1 MVLSNQILLFLKM
14 QKLVFITSFLFLL
27 ISCKEQK
34 DNIDEIDIPN
44 ENSKIE
50 FAQGFDIE
58 YFEGY
63 KVITLKNAWPGAEK
77 VFKYALVE
85 KGTVLKNPESYDD
98 IVNIPINNI
107 VVTSTTHIPSLE
119 MLNVEKSLI
128 GFPNLDYISS
138 EKTRNSIN
146 KGHIKELGKNEDI
159 NIESLIDLSP
169 DLVIGFAVDG
179 NNKAFTT
186 LKTSGIPIVYNGDW
200 TETTPLGK
208 AEWIKFFAAF
218 YNKEELANV
227 LFLEI
232 KTEYQKAKVLA
243 LKAKET
249 PTVLSGAMYKD
260 VWYLPQGKSWAAQFI
275 ADANGNYLW
284 SDSEGTGSHSLNLES
299 VLEKGEHAQI
309 WIGPSYFTNL
319 NQLKEAHSVYQ
330 QFDAF
335 KNNQVYNF
343 TNKVGETGGL
353 HYFELAPNRPD
364 IVLKDIIKILHP
376 ELLPNHELFFFDKLK

>member
-1 MVLSNQILLFLKM
+1 M
-14 QKLVFITSFLFLL
+14 QKLVFIVGFLFLF
-27 ISCKEQK
+27 ISCKKKKE
-34 DNIDEIDIPN
+34 NNVEVAISN

-50 FAQGFDIE
+50 FAQGFGID
-58 YFEGY
+58 YYEGY
-63 KVITLKNAWPGAEK
+63 KVVTLKNAWPGAEK

-85 KGTVLKNPESYDD
+85 EGTVLDSPEAYDD
-98 IVNIPINNI
+98 IVSIPIDNI

-119 MLNVEKSLI
+119 MLQVDTSLI

-138 EKTRNSIN
+138 EKTRIRIN
-146 KGHIKELGKNEDI
+146 KGQIKELGKNEDI
-159 NIESLIDLSP
+159 NTESLIDLNP

-179 NNKAFTT
+179 NNKTFAT
-186 LKTSGIPIVYNGDW
+186 LKKTGIPIVYNGDW

-218 YNKEELANV
+218 YNKEELANQ

-232 KTEYQKAKVLA
+232 KTEYQKAKELA
-243 LKAKET
+243 VKAKET

-275 ADANGNYLW
+275 KDANGNYLW

-309 WIGPSYFTNL
+309 WIGPSYFTSL
-319 NQLKEAHSVYQ
+319 NQLKEAHSVYK

-335 KNNQVYNF
+335 KNDQVYSF

-353 HYFELAPNRPD
+353 LYFELAPNRPD
-364 IVLKDIIKILHP
+364 IVLNDIIKILHP
-376 ELLPNHELFFFDKLK
+376 ELLPNHKLFFFDKLK